1 MKTGRKYPLLAGLV
15 CLGLALGCRASP
27 AGGVTPTAVRPTASR
42 VSPGTALPPVTLA
55 PSPAPATAS
64 PSPQVAPSQAP
75 AAGTQS
81 TTRGAIARRHLE
93 AFSRIGARPSG
104 SKEEQQAA
112 RYIQAA
118 LQKMGYET
126 QVQPFTFHIDDDQ
139 DEVFHSANVIALKE
153 GRSSREI
160 VVGAHYDSGD
170 EGDGVDDNASG
181 VAALLE
187 TAERVYAVDTPY
199 TIRFV
204 AFGAEEEGLHGS
216 YHYVDQLSPAEIKN
230 TVAMINLDS
239 LAAGDYA
246 YVYGEDRSGSLR
258 DWIVRMA
265 PATGFPLDT
274 RPIQDLDDPDGT
286 PCECSDYS
294 PFQEAGISIAYF
306 EATNWNA
313 GDQDG
318 WTQVDPRYG
327 DEGSIWHTEY
337 DTLAYLEQTFPGR
350 IDQHLQ
356 QFSALLYNTLTQY
369 QAAR

>member
-1 MKTGRKYPLLAGLV
+1 MKTDRKYPLLTWLV
-15 CLGLALGCRASP
+15 CLALIMACRLSP
-27 AGGVTPTAVRPTASR
+27 AGGVTVTPTAVRPTAGS
-42 VSPGTALPPVTLA
+42 VA
-55 PSPAPATAS
+55 PSPALPHATTPPTLR
-64 PSPQVAPSQAP
+64 PSPQASTPPTQATHAPQPQA
-75 AAGTQS
+75 G
-81 TTRGAIARRHLE
+81 GVIARRHLE
-93 AFSRIGARPSG
+93 AFSKIGARPSG
-104 SKEEQQAA
+104 SPQELRAA
-112 RYIQAA
+112 RYIQSA

-126 QVQPFTFHIDDDQ
+126 QTQPFTFHIDDDE
-139 DEVFHSANVIALKE
+139 DEVFKSANVIALKE

-181 VAALLE
+181 VAVLLE
-187 TAERVYAVDTPY
+187 AAERVYAVDTPY

-204 AFGAEEEGLHGS
+204 AFGAEEEGLYGA
-216 YHYVDQLSPAEIKN
+216 YEYVAQLSTAEIKN
-230 TVAMINLDS
+230 TIAMINLDS
-239 LAAGDYA
+239 LAAGDYT
-246 YVYGEDRSGSLR
+246 YVYGEDRPGSLR

-265 PATGFPLDT
+265 PTTGFALDT

-294 PFQEAGISIAYF
+294 PFQDAGISIAYF

-337 DTLAYLEQTFPGR
+337 DTLVYLEQTFPGR

-356 QFSALLYNTLTQY
+356 QFSTLLYNTLTQY
-369 QAAR
+369 QAGP